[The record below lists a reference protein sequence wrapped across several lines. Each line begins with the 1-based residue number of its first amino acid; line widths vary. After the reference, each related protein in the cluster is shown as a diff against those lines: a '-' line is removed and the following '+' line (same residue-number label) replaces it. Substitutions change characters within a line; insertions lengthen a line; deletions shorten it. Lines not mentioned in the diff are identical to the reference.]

1 MQKLLKANVEQ
12 ADQSDANAQRALK
25 LKAAQDKAAQYLR
38 EQRYAEARR
47 ALNKAK
53 NIQAEEVR
61 CQRLTEMQAER
72 EKALRL
78 TNEGQYA
85 EAGQS
90 LQRADELAALV
101 AGWKARTKRCFASA
115 RSRVL
120 ERPTFGRKAQTESA
134 EQPVEERVKASSA
147 FVSRY
152 AKIAAGVCFMP
163 LPFIDFAALMTVQ
176 VLLVRRI
183 AHLFGQTATKEQIR
197 GLVVSLVGSV
207 IPTGVGQGVGATLSL
222 SSLPV
227 LVSGAVVYFVATPLL
242 AYALTRAVGN
252 VFIMHFESG
261 GTLLT
266 FDPKAFT
273 EYFASEF
280 KKAGGILRKANKPAP
295 VASAPVA

>member
-1 MQKLLKANVEQ
+1 MQKLRKTNLEQ
-12 ADQSDANAQRALK
+12 AEQRAATAQRALR
-25 LKAAQDKAAQYLR
+25 LQAAQDKAAQYLR

-47 ALNKAK
+47 ALKKAK
-53 NIQAEEVR
+53 QLQAEEVKS
-61 CQRLTEMQAER
+61 QRLAEVQAER
-72 EKALRL
+72 EKALIL
-78 TNEGQYA
+78 TNEGKYT
-85 EAGQS
+85 EAGQA

-101 AGWKARTKRCFASA
+101 AGWKAWPKRCFAA
-115 RSRVL
+115 VRSRRL
-120 ERPTFGRKAQTESA
+120 ERPKFGRQAQTASVEP
-134 EQPVEERVKASSA
+134 PVDERVKESSA

-163 LPFIDFAALMTVQ
+163 LPFFDFAALMTVQ

-183 AHLFGQTATKEQIR
+183 ARLFGQTATKEQVR

-227 LVSGAVVYFVATPLL
+227 LVSGAVVYFVATPIL

-273 EYFASEF
+273 EHFASEF
-280 KKAGGILRKANKPAP
+280 KQAGGLLRKANKPAP
-295 VASAPVA
+295 VASVPVA